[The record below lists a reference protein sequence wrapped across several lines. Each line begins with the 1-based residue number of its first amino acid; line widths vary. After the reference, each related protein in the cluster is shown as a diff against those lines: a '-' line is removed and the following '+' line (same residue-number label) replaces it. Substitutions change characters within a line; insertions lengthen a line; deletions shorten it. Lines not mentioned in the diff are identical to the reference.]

1 MGFLYFLVFL
11 CFYGNSFAFAEMA
24 NAHTYPSLFFDDE
37 EIARLHESNQ
47 ATCGT
52 LSLSAI
58 LYYDENHW
66 CLWINDKV
74 IRPENVE
81 ELMEFRIEKVS
92 PDEVEFSQRSAEG
105 EISETFILRPHQRRP

>member
-1 MGFLYFLVFL
+1 MGFLWVWIFFENA
-11 CFYGNSFAFAEMA
+11 CAFAEMM
-24 NAHTYPSLFFDDE
+24 NAPPYPSLFFKDD

-47 ATCGT
+47 ETCGA

-66 CLWINDKV
+66 SAWINDKI
-74 IRPENVE
+74 IRPDNTQDLEG
-81 ELMEFRIEKVS
+81 FHIEKIS

-105 EISETFILRPHQRRP
+105 EILETFSLRPY